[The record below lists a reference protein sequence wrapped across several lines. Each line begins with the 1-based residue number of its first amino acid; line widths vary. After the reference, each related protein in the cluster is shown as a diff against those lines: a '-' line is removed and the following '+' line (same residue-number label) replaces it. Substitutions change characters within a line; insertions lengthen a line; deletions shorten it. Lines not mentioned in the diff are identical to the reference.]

1 MKLNSIHTRSVTKG
15 SIAAVSLWLLAG
27 CATTSNLN
35 GVPTSAVDP
44 FEDVNRSTFQ
54 FNDRFDKA
62 VFKPVAQ
69 VYADSTPSFVQTGI
83 GNFFGNFNDV
93 WTGVNSFLQGNFQDG
108 FTDFM
113 RVGINSTFGF
123 LGLLDIASEANIPK
137 HKNDLGQTLG
147 VWGVPNG
154 PYLVIPFLGPSV
166 TRDAAAMPV
175 DFYGD
180 SWGYVHPVSL
190 RNTGDFVRLVDKR
203 AGYLDSF
210 NLMQDAALD
219 DYIFVRDAY
228 LQRIAG
234 QIETR
239 KNHKQLRE
247 DEAELR
253 RQNAEDEVARLSAAA
268 PTAPVT
274 APAAEPAPAAQTDTP
289 PAH

>member
-1 MKLNSIHTRSVTKG
+1 MMLKSLVKTT
-15 SIAAVSLWLLAG
+15 AATLITASLLLLSG
-27 CATTSNLN
+27 CATTTPAEP
-35 GVPTSAVDP
+35 GTQTSAVDP
-44 FEDVNRSTFQ
+44 FERVNRSTFE
-54 FNDRFDKA
+54 FNNKFDKA

-69 VYADSTPSFVQTGI
+69 VYADTVPSFAQTGI
-83 GNFFGNFNDV
+83 GNFFGNMNDV
-93 WTGVNSFLQGNFQDG
+93 WTGLNSFLQGNIQDG
-108 FTDFM
+108 LTDFM

-154 PYLVIPFLGPSV
+154 PYLIIPFLGPSV
-166 TRDAAAMPV
+166 TRDAVALPV

-180 SWGYVHPVSL
+180 PWSYVRPVRV
-190 RNTGDFVRLVDKR
+190 RNAGDLLRLVDKR

-210 NLMQDAALD
+210 SLMQDAALD
-219 DYIFVRDAY
+219 EYIFVRDAY

-247 DEAELR
+247 DEEQMQK
-253 RQNAEDEVARLSAAA
+253 QNEEDNAKAIAPSTTDTKPATTSSAAS
-268 PTAPVT
+268 P
-274 APAAEPAPAAQTDTP
+274 
-289 PAH
+289 H

>member
-1 MKLNSIHTRSVTKG
+1 MKLPASATC
-15 SIAAVSLWLLAG
+15 AVLLLCLGFLPG
-27 CATTSNLN
+27 CTTVKEKANHF
-35 GVPTSAVDP
+35 VEQVDP
-44 FEDVNRSTFQ
+44 FEQVNRSTFE
-54 FNDRFDKA
+54 FNDKADKA

-69 VYADSTPSFVQTGI
+69 VYADAVPGFMQTGV
-83 GNFFGNFNDV
+83 GNFFGNLNDI
-93 WTGVNSFLQGNFQDG
+93 WTGANSFLQGNFQDG
-108 FTDFM
+108 FTDMM

-166 TRDAAAMPV
+166 TRDAAALPV

-180 SWGYVHPVSL
+180 PWAYARPVWI
-190 RNTGDFVRLVDKR
+190 RNTGSVVRLVDKR

-219 DYIFVRDAY
+219 EYIFVRDAY

-247 DEAELR
+247 DEAEM
-253 RQNAEDEVARLSAAA
+253 QKQMEEDDAAA
-268 PTAPVT
+268 KAK
-274 APAAEPAPAAQTDTP
+274 AQATVP
-289 PAH
+289 QP

>member
-1 MKLNSIHTRSVTKG
+1 MKLTSLVACSALLFCLG
-15 SIAAVSLWLLAG
+15 LVSG
-27 CATTSNLN
+27 CTT
-35 GVPTSAVDP
+35 VQEKTSHFVEQVDP
-44 FEDVNRSTFQ
+44 FEEMNRSTFK
-54 FNDRFDKA
+54 FNDEADKA

-69 VYADSTPSFVQTGI
+69 VYANTVPGFMQTGI
-83 GNFFGNFNDV
+83 GNFFGNLNDV
-93 WTGVNSFLQGNFQDG
+93 WTGINSFLQGNFQDG
-108 FTDFM
+108 FTDIM
-113 RVGINSTFGF
+113 RVSINSTFGF
-123 LGLLDIASEANIPK
+123 IGLLDIASEANIPK

-154 PYLVIPFLGPSV
+154 PYLVLPLLGPSV
-166 TRDAAAMPV
+166 ARDAGAMFG

-180 SWGYVHPVSL
+180 PWSYMRPVSA
-190 RNTGDFVRLVDKR
+190 RNTGTFVRLVDKR

-247 DEAELR
+247 DEVEM
-253 RQNAEDEVARLSAAA
+253 QKQIEEDEAAA
-268 PTAPVT
+268 RASAQAPS
-274 APAAEPAPAAQTDTP
+274 PKP
-289 PAH
+289 

>member
-1 MKLNSIHTRSVTKG
+1 MMLK
-15 SIAAVSLWLLAG
+15 SLIKTITATAMTASLLSLSG
-27 CATTSNLN
+27 CATTPAEP
-35 GVPTSAVDP
+35 GTQTSKVDP
-44 FEDVNRSTFQ
+44 FERVNRSTFE
-54 FNDRFDKA
+54 FNNKFDKA
-62 VFKPVAQ
+62 IFKPVAQ
-69 VYADSTPSFVQTGI
+69 VYADTVPSFAQTGI
-83 GNFFGNFNDV
+83 GNFFGNLNDV
-93 WTGVNSFLQGNFQDG
+93 WTGLNSFLQGNLQDG
-108 FTDFM
+108 LTDFM

-166 TRDAAAMPV
+166 TRDAVALPV

-180 SWGYVHPVSL
+180 PWSYVRPVRY

-210 NLMQDAALD
+210 SLMQDAALD
-219 DYIFVRDAY
+219 EYIFVRDAY

-234 QIETR
+234 QIDTR

-247 DEAELR
+247 DEE
-253 RQNAEDEVARLSAAA
+253 QMQKQVEEDNARAVAPSTPDAKPAGLS
-268 PTAPVT
+268 PTST
-274 APAAEPAPAAQTDTP
+274 AGSATGP
-289 PAH
+289 H

>member
-1 MKLNSIHTRSVTKG
+1 MKLKTLARGTIV
-15 SIAAVSLWLLAG
+15 AVSLWLLAG
-27 CATTSNLN
+27 CATTSNEN
-35 GVPTSAVDP
+35 GAPTSAVDP
-44 FEDVNRSTFQ
+44 FETMNRSTFE
-54 FNDRFDKA
+54 FNDKFDKA

-69 VYADSTPSFVQTGI
+69 VYADNTPSFVQTGI
-83 GNFFGNFNDV
+83 GNFFGNFNDI

-113 RVGINSTFGF
+113 RVGINTTFGF

-166 TRDAAAMPV
+166 TRDAAALPV

-180 SWGYVHPVSL
+180 AWTYVRPVSL
-190 RNTGDFVRLVDKR
+190 RNTGDVVRLVDKR

-219 DYIFVRDAY
+219 EYIFVRDAY

-247 DEAELR
+247 DESEMQK
-253 RQNAEDEVARLSAAA
+253 QNEEDDAKAKLAASTPETSDSKPVVP
-268 PTAPVT
+268 PTP
-274 APAAEPAPAAQTDTP
+274 
-289 PAH
+289 

>member
-1 MKLNSIHTRSVTKG
+1 MKLKTLARGTIV
-15 SIAAVSLWLLAG
+15 AVSLWLLAG
-27 CATTSNLN
+27 CATTSNEN
-35 GVPTSAVDP
+35 GAPTSAVDP
-44 FEDVNRSTFQ
+44 FETMNRSTFE
-54 FNDRFDKA
+54 FNDKFDKA

-69 VYADSTPSFVQTGI
+69 VYADNTPSFVQTGI
-83 GNFFGNFNDV
+83 GNFFGNFNDI

-113 RVGINSTFGF
+113 RVGINTTFGF

-166 TRDAAAMPV
+166 TRDAAALPI

-180 SWGYVHPVSL
+180 AWTYVRPVSL
-190 RNTGDFVRLVDKR
+190 RNTGDVVRLVDKR

-219 DYIFVRDAY
+219 EYIFVRDAY

-247 DEAELR
+247 DEVDMQK
-253 RQNAEDEVARLSAAA
+253 QNEEDDAKAKIVVPAAA
-268 PTAPVT
+268 ASDSK
-274 APAAEPAPAAQTDTP
+274 PATP
-289 PAH
+289 STP